1 MSKELKFKVGDKVLV
16 SIPDSAAVIMSAK
29 EYNGKV
35 VEIIDV
41 KEDDYCPYCIEDY
54 EPRWPDTYFTLVEDE
69 VEIEEIKSSE
79 VTDILES

>member
-41 KEDDYCPYCIEDY
+41 KEDDYCPYRIKDY

-69 VEIEEIKSSE
+69 VEIEEITSSE

>member
-41 KEDDYCPYCIEDY
+41 KEDDYCPYRIEDY

-69 VEIEEIKSSE
+69 VEIEEITSSE